1 MKLSD
6 KKTSEIP
13 PESGVKI
20 ISLNKKIPEKFIS
33 VITFSLRKYWN
44 FLLCLKYNYFQEVKS
59 LLYFNTQYFDGIILS
74 LEHINAVSNSPEW
87 KREIH
92 TVSRNIGI
100 KGHTDRPC
108 IQYWKQ
114 VSCNHL

>member
-33 VITFSLRKYWN
+33 VITFSLRKY
-44 FLLCLKYNYFQEVKS
+44 
-59 LLYFNTQYFDGIILS
+59 
-74 LEHINAVSNSPEW
+74 
-87 KREIH
+87 
-92 TVSRNIGI
+92 
-100 KGHTDRPC
+100 
-108 IQYWKQ
+108 
-114 VSCNHL
+114 